1 MWIFTP
7 PFKLF
12 FVAPGKKMAHIKT
25 GTTKKAWSAKDNL
38 RVPGFFLTVE
48 LEGTEMQHR
57 FSKFVFKTFF
67 VRGYIFIC

>member
-1 MWIFTP
+1 LLRPAKT
-7 PFKLF
+7 L
-12 FVAPGKKMAHIKT
+12 HNT

>member
-1 MWIFTP
+1 
-7 PFKLF
+7 
-12 FVAPGKKMAHIKT
+12 MAHIKT

-48 LEGTEMQHR
+48 LESTEMQHR